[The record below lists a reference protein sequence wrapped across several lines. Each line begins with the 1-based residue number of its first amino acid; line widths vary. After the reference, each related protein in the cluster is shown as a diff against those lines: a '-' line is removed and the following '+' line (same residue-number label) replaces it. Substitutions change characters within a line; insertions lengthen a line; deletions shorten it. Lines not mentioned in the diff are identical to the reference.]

1 MPTLMN
7 GNNFLLKRRK
17 STNTLQIT
25 YFCRNLNKPEMTK
38 RPLILVTNDDGITA
52 PGIRT
57 LIKVMNTIGDVVVVA
72 PVKIT
77 DPETEFKRFVSSKAL
92 LILKK

>member
-25 YFCRNLNKPEMTK
+25 YFCRNLNKPVIIVEEA
-38 RPLILVTNDDGITA
+38 PLKTPRIQRFISCFLAPKDVIL
-52 PGIRT
+52 
-57 LIKVMNTIGDVVVVA
+57 KVA
-72 PVKIT
+72 
-77 DPETEFKRFVSSKAL
+77 SKA
-92 LILKK
+92 I